1 MRKRTGIGLL
11 GRKGEVLGGLAIRLG
26 TTGSFV
32 GKQNLIATV
41 EAAVTIPAPPMSD
54 EPKVA
59 EAEELLKETSGSPPT
74 RKTLIEKLDNW
85 DDWASWDEFYRT
97 YSGFVF
103 HVARKTGL
111 SDDEANDVVQETF
124 IGVAKNLQKKK
135 FDTSLGSFKSFLLN
149 QARWRI
155 LDQFRRRKK
164 QQSREA
170 NLYAGEE
177 AEERRTAPIDRCAD
191 PNGVA
196 LEKLWEKEWQ
206 DKVMDIALRRVRALV
221 SPRQFQIFSCYV
233 LKGWSPE
240 RVKKELGVN
249 AAQVYL
255 AKHRVGRILKR
266 EAAKLAE
273 MEQ

>member
-1 MRKRTGIGLL
+1 M
-11 GRKGEVLGGLAIRLG
+11 AD
-26 TTGSFV
+26 
-32 GKQNLIATV
+32 
-41 EAAVTIPAPPMSD
+41 AAPKPE
-54 EPKVA
+54 EPKIEV
-59 EAEELLKETSGSPPT
+59 EHSGSPPT
-74 RKTLIEKLDNW
+74 RKTLIERLDNW
-85 DDWASWDEFYRT
+85 EDWASWDEFYRT
-97 YSGFVF
+97 YSTFVW
-103 HVARKTGL
+103 HVARKSGL
-111 SDDEANDVVQETF
+111 SDDEASDVVQETF

-135 FDTSLGSFKSFLLN
+135 FDTSIGSFKSFLLN

-170 NLYAGEE
+170 DLHFDDDD
-177 AEERRTAPIDRCAD
+177 ERRTAPIERCAD
-191 PNGVA
+191 PNGMA
-196 LEKLWEKEWQ
+196 LEKLWEKEWR
-206 DKVMDIALRRVRALV
+206 DKIMDIALRRVKALV

-266 EAAKLAE
+266 EAARLAE
-273 MEQ
+273 GDPQ

>member
-1 MRKRTGIGLL
+1 LPLPLAPLQFLYSKEFKPLTARYMEDEIPKDLPEDIV
-11 GRKGEVLGGLAIRLG
+11 KEV
-26 TTGSFV
+26 
-32 GKQNLIATV
+32 
-41 EAAVTIPAPPMSD
+41 
-54 EPKVA
+54 
-59 EAEELLKETSGSPPT
+59 SGSIPT
-74 RKTLIEKLDNW
+74 RKTLIERLDNW
-85 DDWASWDEFYRT
+85 SDWSSWDEFYRT

-103 HVARKTGL
+103 HVARKSGL

-164 QQSREA
+164 QQSRET
-170 NLYAGEE
+170 EFPDDE
-177 AEERRTAPIDRCAD
+177 DERRTAPIDRCPD
-191 PNGVA
+191 PNGIT
-196 LEKLWEKEWQ
+196 LEKLWDQEWHE
-206 DKVMDIALRRVRALV
+206 KVMDIALRRVRAQV

-255 AKHRVGRILKR
+255 AKHRVGRILKK
-266 EAAKLAE
+266 EASRLSGE
-273 MEQ
+273 SE

>member
-1 MRKRTGIGLL
+1 MDDPIPKD
-11 GRKGEVLGGLAIRLG
+11 V
-26 TTGSFV
+26 
-32 GKQNLIATV
+32 V
-41 EAAVTIPAPPMSD
+41 E
-54 EPKVA
+54 KVA
-59 EAEELLKETSGSPPT
+59 STSPPT

-85 DDWASWDEFYRT
+85 SDWSSWDEVYRT
-97 YSGFVF
+97 YSTFVW
-103 HVARKTGL
+103 HVARKSGL
-111 SDDEANDVVQETF
+111 TDDEAHDVVQETF

-164 QQSREA
+164 TWHREVS
-170 NLYAGEE
+170 LHTDEE
-177 AEERRTAPIDRCAD
+177 DDRRTAPIDRCAD
-191 PNGVA
+191 PNGVE
-196 LEKLWEKEWQ
+196 LEKLWDREWKDQ
-206 DKVMDIALRRVRALV
+206 IMELALRRVRALV

-240 RVKKELGVN
+240 RVKEELGVN

-273 MEQ
+273 GEEQ

>member
-1 MRKRTGIGLL
+1 MT
-11 GRKGEVLGGLAIRLG
+11 A
-26 TTGSFV
+26 
-32 GKQNLIATV
+32 
-41 EAAVTIPAPPMSD
+41 
-54 EPKVA
+54 EPKVP
-59 EAEELLKETSGSPPT
+59 EAEEILKQLKISNSPAT
-74 RKTLIEKLDNW
+74 RKTLIERLDNW

-97 YSGFVF
+97 YSTFVF
-103 HVARKTGL
+103 HVARKSGL
-111 SDDEANDVVQETF
+111 SDDESSDVVQETF

-164 QQSREA
+164 QQDREA
-170 NLYAGEE
+170 NLYANPEDD
-177 AEERRTAPIDRCAD
+177 RHTAPIDRCAD
-191 PNGVA
+191 PNGIA
-196 LEKLWEKEWQ
+196 LEKLWDAEWK
-206 DKVMDIALRRVRALV
+206 DKIMDIAMRRVKALV

-233 LKGWSPE
+233 IKGWSPE

-266 EAAKLAE
+266 EASKLRE
-273 MEQ
+273 TDGES

>member
-1 MRKRTGIGLL
+1 MRLL
-11 GRKGEVLGGLAIRLG
+11 L
-26 TTGSFV
+26 
-32 GKQNLIATV
+32 
-41 EAAVTIPAPPMSD
+41 PPMS
-54 EPKVA
+54 EAPQVA
-59 EAEELLKETSGSPPT
+59 ETDELLKQASGSPPT

-177 AEERRTAPIDRCAD
+177 AEDRRTAPIERCAD

-221 SPRQFQIFSCYV
+221 SPRQFQIFSC
-233 LKGWSPE
+233 
-240 RVKKELGVN
+240 
-249 AAQVYL
+249 
-255 AKHRVGRILKR
+255 
-266 EAAKLAE
+266 
-273 MEQ
+273 

>member
-1 MRKRTGIGLL
+1 M
-11 GRKGEVLGGLAIRLG
+11 EDP
-26 TTGSFV
+26 
-32 GKQNLIATV
+32 
-41 EAAVTIPAPPMSD
+41 IPK
-54 EPKVA
+54 ELEEKVV
-59 EAEELLKETSGSPPT
+59 SGSPPT
-74 RKTLIEKLDNW
+74 RKSLIEKLDNW
-85 DDWASWDEFYRT
+85 SDWSSWDEVYRT
-97 YSGFVF
+97 YSTFVW
-103 HVARKTGL
+103 HVARKAGL
-111 SDDEANDVVQETF
+111 SDEEAHDVVQETF

-164 QQSREA
+164 IWGREVS
-170 NLYAGEE
+170 LHDDEE
-177 AEERRTAPIDRCAD
+177 EGRRTAPIDRCAD
-191 PNGVA
+191 PNGVM
-196 LEKLWEKEWQ
+196 LEKLWDKEWKDQ
-206 DKVMDIALRRVRALV
+206 IMELALRRVRAMV

-240 RVKKELGVN
+240 RVKEELGVN

-273 MEQ
+273 DHE

>member
-1 MRKRTGIGLL
+1 MAAA
-11 GRKGEVLGGLAIRLG
+11 GEDNPVI
-26 TTGSFV
+26 
-32 GKQNLIATV
+32 V
-41 EAAVTIPAPPMSD
+41 E
-54 EPKVA
+54 KVV
-59 EAEELLKETSGSPPT
+59 EKIQSTSPPT
-74 RKTLIEKLDNW
+74 RKTLIERLDDW

-97 YSGFVF
+97 YSSFVW
-103 HVARKTGL
+103 HVARKSGL
-111 SDDEANDVVQETF
+111 TNEESNDVVQETF

-170 NLYAGEE
+170 DLHFDDD
-177 AEERRTAPIDRCAD
+177 EERRTAPIERCAD
-191 PNGVA
+191 PNGTT
-196 LEKLWEKEWQ
+196 LEKLWDQEWN
-206 DKVMDIALRRVRALV
+206 DKIMDIALRKVKVMV

-240 RVKKELGVN
+240 KVKAELGVN

-266 EAAKLAE
+266 EVAKLLE
-273 MEQ
+273 VDH

>member
-1 MRKRTGIGLL
+1 MEDDTPKDIPEDIVKEASGGI
-11 GRKGEVLGGLAIRLG
+11 
-26 TTGSFV
+26 
-32 GKQNLIATV
+32 
-41 EAAVTIPAPPMSD
+41 
-54 EPKVA
+54 
-59 EAEELLKETSGSPPT
+59 PT
-74 RKTLIEKLDNW
+74 RKTLIERLDNW
-85 DDWASWDEFYRT
+85 SDWSSWDEFYRT

-103 HVARKTGL
+103 HVARKSGL
-111 SDDEANDVVQETF
+111 SDDESSDVVQETF

-170 NLYAGEE
+170 NLHFDET
-177 AEERRTAPIDRCAD
+177 EERRTAPIERCAD
-191 PNGVA
+191 PNGMA
-196 LEKLWEKEWQ
+196 LEKLWDKEWQ
-206 DKVMDIALRRVRALV
+206 DQVMDIALRRVRALV

-266 EAAKLAE
+266 EAARLSNE
-273 MEQ
+273 DQ

>member
-1 MRKRTGIGLL
+1 MEDDIPKDIPEDIVKEASGGI
-11 GRKGEVLGGLAIRLG
+11 
-26 TTGSFV
+26 
-32 GKQNLIATV
+32 
-41 EAAVTIPAPPMSD
+41 
-54 EPKVA
+54 
-59 EAEELLKETSGSPPT
+59 PT
-74 RKTLIEKLDNW
+74 RKTLIERLDNW
-85 DDWASWDEFYRT
+85 SDWSSWDEFYRT

-103 HVARKTGL
+103 HVARKSGL

-124 IGVAKNLQKKK
+124 IGVDKNLQKKK
-135 FDTSLGSFKSFLLN
+135 LDTSLGSFKSFLLN

-170 NLYAGEE
+170 NLHFDETD
-177 AEERRTAPIDRCAD
+177 ERRTAPIDRCAD
-191 PNGVA
+191 PNGMA
-196 LEKLWEKEWQ
+196 LEKLWDKEWQ
-206 DKVMDIALRRVRALV
+206 DQVMDIALRRVRALV

-266 EAAKLAE
+266 EAARLAGE
-273 MEQ
+273 DQ